1 MICDRIKYT
10 STDTLWNELTAPEN
24 VEYGKDFLSF
34 RTFTNLCI
42 YLSFAGYYAL
52 IFFQNAMGESVYD
65 LFVIILLI
73 LILSSVVFLFI
84 SEARENRWIGK
95 AIKKQHLFTD
105 TRYYPKKR
113 RALFIAFAEQDLLAK
128 QKEVLE
134 ANNKKAKA
142 FPAWMF
148 NIDILF
154 SALLL
159 PSSFFIACT
168 IPDDPLEQSFEFGLT
183 LAITALC
190 FVITSICES
199 KFIQAIIENEKE
211 IHSLF
216 ADEVLKRKIDEAI
229 TTDNP
234 QRPA

>member
-10 STDTLWNELTAPEN
+10 STDTLWDELTAPEN
-24 VEYGKDFLSF
+24 VEYGKDFLGF
-34 RTFTNLCI
+34 RIFTNWCI
-42 YLSFAGYYAL
+42 YLSLAGYYAL

-65 LFVIILLI
+65 LLVIILLI

-148 NIDILF
+148 NIDTLF

-234 QRPA
+234 QRPT

>member
-65 LFVIILLI
+65 LLVIILLI

-95 AIKKQHLFTD
+95 AIKKQHPF
-105 TRYYPKKR
+105 R
-113 RALFIAFAEQDLLAK
+113 
-128 QKEVLE
+128 
-134 ANNKKAKA
+134 NK
-142 FPAWMF
+142 
-148 NIDILF
+148 I
-154 SALLL
+154 
-159 PSSFFIACT
+159 
-168 IPDDPLEQSFEFGLT
+168 
-183 LAITALC
+183 
-190 FVITSICES
+190 
-199 KFIQAIIENEKE
+199 
-211 IHSLF
+211 
-216 ADEVLKRKIDEAI
+216 
-229 TTDNP
+229 
-234 QRPA
+234 

>member
-1 MICDRIKYT
+1 
-10 STDTLWNELTAPEN
+10 
-24 VEYGKDFLSF
+24 
-34 RTFTNLCI
+34 
-42 YLSFAGYYAL
+42 
-52 IFFQNAMGESVYD
+52 
-65 LFVIILLI
+65 
-73 LILSSVVFLFI
+73 
-84 SEARENRWIGK
+84 
-95 AIKKQHLFTD
+95 
-105 TRYYPKKR
+105 
-113 RALFIAFAEQDLLAK
+113 
-128 QKEVLE
+128 
-134 ANNKKAKA
+134 
-142 FPAWMF
+142 MF
-148 NIDILF
+148 NIDTLF

-229 TTDNP
+229 TTDDQ
-234 QRPA
+234 QRPT